1 MSSLSVES
9 VGDGEAVIRVR
20 GLTELPSTTTFR
32 IEPIDE
38 DAIPA
43 SASGW
48 PHGEIAA
55 VSARVGADGVELVIP
70 QDVVDAPLLLPG
82 TPVVLSVPGADA
94 RQELRWPKL
103 TVPTVRRRSATVLT
117 GEQRAAEIAARA
129 EQQRAEL
136 ARIRAARIA
145 AEKEQEEAALALLD
159 ARRMAPSDGVAGSP
173 PRLRDGDEYA
183 AASAGSARS
192 DALSSLGG
200 FGQPAATAAA
210 AAAALAAGS
219 LPPLG
224 GIPGHGGALRG
235 GPPPIPTGVDPE
247 ADTLVIGP
255 APTHG
260 APPPLPA
267 ATERPAKD
275 DDHEPVDPRTA
286 KEVLA
291 RQMATRELPTN
302 NAGARAPLA
311 FGLGFL
317 VAGGLAALAS
327 YSSGWGD
334 PRGGPDDLVAE
345 LRGEA
350 AGLRQRLADEMEA
363 RRVAA
368 QAAERTSALAD
379 EVKKLEE
386 RLANADAIEAEL
398 ARLRSELSGTG
409 DRIKALSDAK
419 ESAETAAG
427 ALKQQLEQ
435 VEAARLQAEAEAQRL
450 TRELEQVR
458 MAASDTPSRRQ
469 ARDGVRSPSASV
481 EQAAVA
487 APAVVPA
494 AADTSITLRV
504 IGSEFEISGR
514 LESYDGK
521 WYVIVAPNVG
531 SMTFAA
537 DRVQCQGPGCP
548 R

>member
-1 MSSLSVES
+1 M
-9 VGDGEAVIRVR
+9 
-20 GLTELPSTTTFR
+20 
-32 IEPIDE
+32 
-38 DAIPA
+38 
-43 SASGW
+43 
-48 PHGEIAA
+48 
-55 VSARVGADGVELVIP
+55 
-70 QDVVDAPLLLPG
+70 
-82 TPVVLSVPGADA
+82 
-94 RQELRWPKL
+94 
-103 TVPTVRRRSATVLT
+103 LT

-173 PRLRDGDEYA
+173 PRLRDARERG
-183 AASAGSARS
+183 AASAGEEPS

-200 FGQPAATAAA
+200 VGQPAATAAA
-210 AAAALAAGS
+210 AAAAMAAGS
-219 LPPLG
+219 LPFVG
-224 GIPGHGGALRG
+224 GGNGRGGATRG
-235 GPPPIPTGVDPE
+235 GPPPIPTGHEAE
-247 ADTLVIGP
+247 ADTLIV
-255 APTHG
+255 APVPTNG

-267 ATERPAKD
+267 ATGTSAKD
-275 DDHEPVDPRTA
+275 DDQEPVDPRTA

-302 NAGARAPLA
+302 SAGARTPLA

-317 VAGGLAALAS
+317 VAGALAVLAS

-334 PRGGPDDLVAE
+334 PRGGRDDLVAE
-345 LRGEA
+345 LRGES

-363 RRVAA
+363 RRIAVE
-368 QAAERTSALAD
+368 AAERASALAG

-386 RLANADAIEAEL
+386 RLANADATESEL

-409 DRIKALSDAK
+409 ERIKALTDAK
-419 ESAETAAG
+419 ETAETAAG
-427 ALKQQLEQ
+427 AMKRQLEQ

-450 TRELEQVR
+450 TKDLEQVR
-458 MAASDTPSRRQ
+458 TAASDAASRRQ
-469 ARDGVRSPSASV
+469 ARDGVRAPTVAT

-487 APAVVPA
+487 APATAPTVT
-494 AADTSITLRV
+494 DTSITLRV
-504 IGSEFEISGR
+504 NGSEFEVSGR
-514 LESYDGK
+514 LESFDGK
-521 WYVIVAPNVG
+521 SYVIVAPNVG

-537 DRVQCQGPGCP
+537 DRVQCRGPGCP